1 MTIGSE
7 SESSDSR
14 LSQTIG
20 QSRYLSRPGS
30 GSESESDSD
39 GLAGPARRRSE
50 SDYWPVPGL
59 RDYWPGSE
67 SESGETIG
75 RGVRVRRRDHQLD
88 YRAVPESDYWR
99 VPRRPAETDYRPV
112 AGPDYWRVPRPA
124 DTIGDCRPAR
134 LLAPSPGRIC
144 NDSRSRG
151 QRLDLQLFIKFVG
164 WESLIHHRIINRIV

>member
-50 SDYWPVPGL
+50 SDYWPVPGPGL

-75 RGVRVRRRDHQLD
+75 LFGQGSPSL
-88 YRAVPESDYWR
+88 
-99 VPRRPAETDYRPV
+99 
-112 AGPDYWRVPRPA
+112 
-124 DTIGDCRPAR
+124 PAR
-134 LLAPSPGRIC
+134 P
-144 NDSRSRG
+144 
-151 QRLDLQLFIKFVG
+151 
-164 WESLIHHRIINRIV
+164 

>member
-7 SESSDSR
+7 SESTRSDSR

-30 GSESESDSD
+30 GSVSESVSD

-75 RGVRVRRRDHQLD
+75 LFGPGSPSPPARPSARLSGSPRVG
-88 YRAVPESDYWR
+88 WR
-99 VPRRPAETDYRPV
+99 VTVPRRPAETDYRPV

-151 QRLDLQLFIKFVG
+151 QRLDRGDI
-164 WESLIHHRIINRIV
+164 

>member
-14 LSQTIG
+14 LSQTRTIG

-75 RGVRVRRRDHQLD
+75 LF
-88 YRAVPESDYWR
+88 
-99 VPRRPAETDYRPV
+99 
-112 AGPDYWRVPRPA
+112 GPGSPSP
-124 DTIGDCRPAR
+124 PAR
-134 LLAPSPGRIC
+134 PSARLSGSPRVGLLASPPAAGR
-144 NDSRSRG
+144 D
-151 QRLDLQLFIKFVG
+151 
-164 WESLIHHRIINRIV
+164 